1 MIESQILTLACS
13 APWRA
18 TDKATMRFC
27 WHGHL
32 VWGHLLVAVS
42 AAAADVPSA
51 IEASDATDSHLPQPA
66 LKLSPGLTPQ
76 AEGEAGRATFITAD
90 HISGREDVETVA
102 EGHVEMRRA
111 ANTLS
116 ADRLTYWPVED
127 EMEAVGNVR
136 LTKNA
141 DIMTGPH
148 LRLQMT
154 DSLGFFD
161 QPHYAI
167 KRMAKNKSPFAL
179 PQEPVTAT
187 GDASRLDFEGEGHYR
202 LAAATYSTCAP
213 PGRDWYVQADEIRLD
228 YDREVGDASSVKVV
242 FKNAPIFYSPW
253 LSFSLNGRRKSG
265 FLAPT
270 FGSTSTSGLDF
281 TLPWYWNI
289 APDMDATISARLMT
303 KRGMQVNGE
312 FRYLEPNG
320 ATPFEN
326 HARVEFLP
334 NDNITHK
341 NRSAYAIIHN
351 QILAPNITGQIN
363 VNGASDDTYFTDLSS
378 RLSVTSQTNLVRQGI
393 LSYGGGWYSATMQ
406 ALRYQTL
413 QDPAAPVTVPYYMM
427 PQIMLTAARPD
438 LPAGMAFNFS
448 GEYVNFGHP
457 TLVQGRRAMVYPQ
470 VSLPLQTSAF
480 FLTPKV
486 GVHVTRYSL
495 QDQAAGSPDQVSRQV
510 PIVSVDSGV
519 VMERNVDWQG
529 HSLIQTLEPRFYYVK
544 IPYRDQS
551 QIPVYDSGVATFN
564 FTQMFSENRYV
575 GNDRIGDA
583 NQITAAAVS
592 RLIDPATGSELMRG
606 AVGQRYYFNSQQ
618 VTLPGE
624 AARTDRKT
632 DLLATFSGR
641 VMPRAFLDAGW
652 QYSPSRHETEVVNLG
667 ARYQPEINKVVN
679 AGYRFTRDQIKQIDL
694 SAQWPLWGGWYAV
707 TRYNYSI
714 KDHKLIEALGGLEYD
729 GGCWVA
735 RLVVHRLAT
744 LTGASTS
751 AIFFQLELNGLAQ
764 IGSNPIDM
772 LKRNIPG
779 YGIINQPTADP
790 IFGAY

>member
-1 MIESQILTLACS
+1 
-13 APWRA
+13 
-18 TDKATMRFC
+18 MRFS

-32 VWGHLLVAVS
+32 VWGGLLVAVS

-51 IEASDATDSHLPQPA
+51 NEPAATDSRLPQPA
-66 LKLSPGLTPQ
+66 LKLSRELAPPL
-76 AEGEAGRATFITAD
+76 AGETGRATFITAD

-102 EGHVEMRRA
+102 EGHVEMRRTG
-111 ANTLS
+111 NTLS

-141 DIMTGPH
+141 DIMTGPY

-154 DSLGFFD
+154 DSLGYFD

-167 KRMAKNKSPFAL
+167 KRTPKLKSPLAL
-179 PQEPVTAT
+179 PQEPLTAT
-187 GDASRLDFEGEGHYR
+187 GEASRLDFEGEGHYR
-202 LAAATYSTCAP
+202 LSATTYSTCAP
-213 PGRDWYVQADEIRLD
+213 PNRDWYVRADEMRLD
-228 YDREVGDASSVKVV
+228 YDREVGEASNVKVV
-242 FKNAPIFYSPW
+242 FKDTAILYSPW
-253 LSFSLNGRRKSG
+253 LSFSLNSHRKSG
-265 FLAPT
+265 FLSPT

-281 TLPWYWNI
+281 VLPWYWNI
-289 APDMDATISARLMT
+289 APDMDATISPRLMT
-303 KRGMQVNGE
+303 KRGVQVSSE

-320 ATPFEN
+320 PTPFEN
-326 HARVEFLP
+326 QAHVEFLP
-334 NDNITHK
+334 NDNITGK
-341 NRSAYAIIHN
+341 SRSAYSIVHN
-351 QILAPNITGQIN
+351 QILAPGLTGQIN
-363 VNGASDDTYFTDLSS
+363 LNGASDDTYFTDLSS
-378 RLSVTSQTNLVRQGI
+378 RLAVTSQTNLIRQGV
-393 LSYGGGWYSATMQ
+393 LTYGASGWWTATLQ

-413 QDPAAPVTVPYYMM
+413 QDPAAPVAVPYYMM
-427 PQIMLTAARPD
+427 PQLLLSAVRPD
-438 LPAGMAFNFS
+438 LPAGLSFNFS

-457 TLVQGRRAMVYPQ
+457 TLVEGKRMLAYPQ

-480 FLTPKV
+480 FLTPKI
-486 GVHVTRYSL
+486 GYHVTRYSL
-495 QDQAAGSPDQVSRQV
+495 QDQAAGLPDQLSRQV

-519 VMERNVDWQG
+519 VMERDINWQN
-529 HSLIQTLEPRFYYVK
+529 HALTQTLEPRLYYVK

-551 QIPVYDSGVATFN
+551 QIPVFDTGVADFT

-575 GNDRIGDA
+575 GNDRVGDA

-606 AVGQRYYFNSQQ
+606 ALGQRFYFNSQQ

-624 AARTDRKT
+624 VARTDRKT

-641 VMPRAFLDAGW
+641 VLPRAFLDAGW
-652 QYSPSRHETEVVNLG
+652 QYSPSLQHTEVFNIG

-694 SAQWPLWGGWYAV
+694 SAQWPLFGGWHAV
-707 TRYNYSI
+707 ARYNYSI
-714 KDHKLIEALGGLEYD
+714 QDRRLIEELGGLEYD

-735 RLVVHRLAT
+735 RLVLHRLAT
-744 LTGASTS
+744 ATGASTS